1 MHMKIHCEET
11 KVCYYY
17 INKLE
22 YPYQEIGCMFL
33 HETPGKSEHVQE
45 EIRDET
51 HVHDQGDDMNEVVE
65 ASDNEKEEED
75 QVECSLCGC
84 TFVDDV
90 QLDWHNKA
98 NHMLRQNLI
107 QANCV
112 ISPLWLGQ

>member
-33 HETPGKSEHVQE
+33 HETHGKSEHVQE

-51 HVHDQGDDMNEVVE
+51 HDQGDMKEVVE
-65 ASDNEKEEED
+65 AFDDEKEEED

-84 TFVDDV
+84 TFVDDIE
-90 QLDWHNKA
+90 LEWHMKA
-98 NHMLRQNLI
+98 NHVSRQNL
-107 QANCV
+107 
-112 ISPLWLGQ
+112 